1 MNRKA
6 KSSGFKMRSSNKT
19 SFKMMGS
26 SPVRSQIGSGYDH
39 TTGTYGPPS
48 PPASG
53 SSTAPKRF
61 DTVAEALA
69 YANAPKKFDPSDY
82 DVNEKMV
89 NGTKMYRWGK
99 RRWSSAGPYDPDA
112 HGVAHHGSGGQYFDM
127 YGQPATSG
135 IERIQRRQRR
145 GGTRVISGGTADPL
159 ENLSTEDFWAQYSG

>member
-1 MNRKA
+1 MSRKA
-6 KSSGFKMRSSNKT
+6 EGSGFKMRSGNT
-19 SFKMMGS
+19 TPFKEMGS
-26 SPVRSQIGSGYDH
+26 SPVRQ
-39 TTGTYGPPS
+39 
-48 PPASG
+48 
-53 SSTAPKRF
+53 APRRF

-145 GGTRVISGGTADPL
+145 GGTRVTPGGTADPL